1 MMEGAGEKS
10 WLSVPGLDY
19 SSCHRPWGPGW
30 ADGKKQMI
38 VGPVDLEGG
47 FNRMRSCRHGLMVYN
62 RNDQYVGRSLDL
74 YGEYAEHE
82 VAVFRSI
89 LRPGDV
95 AVEVGANIGAHT
107 LPLARMVGASGS
119 IFAFE
124 PQEMLFNLLSANLAL
139 NGVTNVRGRRMAVG
153 REVGSIRVPVLDPS
167 RSNNFGALG
176 LGGWDYGEQVPLV
189 TLDSLDLPACRLL
202 KADVE
207 GMEEAVLRGASG
219 LIARHRPVLYVE
231 NDRRDRS
238 PALIGLIR
246 AMGYRVWWHT
256 ARLFHPSN
264 FAGNSTDVF
273 DGIGAVNLVAL
284 PPDSDI
290 HIPDPEITDDHAW
303 WR

>member
-1 MMEGAGEKS
+1 
-10 WLSVPGLDY
+10 
-19 SSCHRPWGPGW
+19 
-30 ADGKKQMI
+30 MI
-38 VGPVDLEGG
+38 GGPVDLEGG

-82 VAVFRSI
+82 VAVFRSV

-95 AVEVGANIGAHT
+95 AVEVGANIGAQT
-107 LPLARMVGASGS
+107 LPLARMVGPSGS
-119 IFAFE
+119 VVAFE

-139 NGVTNVRGRRMAVG
+139 NGVTNVRSRRMAVG
-153 REVGSIRVPVLDPS
+153 SEAGSIRVPVLDPH

-176 LGGWDYGEQVPLV
+176 LGGWDRGEAVSLV
-189 TLDSLDLPACRLL
+189 TLDSLNLPSCRLL

-207 GMEEAVLRGASG
+207 GMEAEVLRGASG

-246 AMGYRVWWHT
+246 SMGYRVWWHT
-256 ARLFHPSN
+256 ARLFRPDN
-264 FAGNSTDVF
+264 FAGNPNDVF
-273 DGIGAVNLVAL
+273 DGIGAVNLLAL
-284 PPDSDI
+284 PPGSDI
-290 HIPDPEITDDHAW
+290 HIPDPEIADDHEW